1 MASVEV
7 VVINWKRPRNVL
19 RIVRRLKEQTHHC
32 VVTVCDSAS
41 WWFKLPRRAQQFID
55 NRYRLKNCGA
65 ITRYVPAD
73 RYRCDY
79 TLFLDDDMLPG
90 RRAVEHFVRWAE
102 AKPQAALLGQM
113 GRIVGREY
121 NWNGVP
127 RRAGDFTSVDMV
139 VRAYFVRS
147 EMLAGLA
154 RFRQLWDGPIREDDM
169 ALAWAIKIFSNGGIF
184 LTPASDDS
192 DEQVNAEELPDAHA
206 LSKNPSHL
214 QVRTDFWNAAK
225 AVAANLADCKFA
237 A

>member
-1 MASVEV
+1 MATVEV

-19 RIVRRLKEQTHHC
+19 RIVRRLKEQTHRC

-41 WWFKLPRRAQQFID
+41 WWFKLPRRARPLID
-55 NRYRLKNCGA
+55 NHYVVADCGPF
-65 ITRYVPAD
+65 TRYVLAD
-73 RYRCDY
+73 RYRCDF

-102 AKPQAALLGQM
+102 AKPEAMLLGQM
-113 GRIVGREY
+113 GRIVGRQY
-121 NWNGVP
+121 AWTKVP
-127 RRAGDFTSVDMV
+127 RGVDFTPVDML
-139 VRAYFVRS
+139 VRAQFVRT
-147 EMLAGLA
+147 EQLAGLV
-154 RFRQLWDGPIREDDM
+154 RFRQLWNGPIREDDM

-192 DEQVNAEELPDAHA
+192 DEQINAEELPDGHA

-225 AVAANLADCKFA
+225 ALAANLGDRRRA